1 MAKVSCLQ
9 TIWRLSYRIPSLSI
23 LFETLIVARK
33 DLLNFTAVTMFIMV
47 AVSLGYHMIFG
58 YNQKDYSTSLE
69 SMYQQYFLMIGNKEL
84 PNMVKNRSQIGLV
97 VYAFFAFFFVLY
109 VIGMYTAIIVR
120 TYVKL
125 KERKMLISEAM
136 SRLIFD
142 ETLNGFHMW
151 VNLFCFRKPN
161 RS

>member
-1 MAKVSCLQ
+1 
-9 TIWRLSYRIPSLSI
+9 
-23 LFETLIVARK
+23 
-33 DLLNFTAVTMFIMV
+33 
-47 AVSLGYHMIFG
+47 
-58 YNQKDYSTSLE
+58 
-69 SMYQQYFLMIGNKEL
+69 
-84 PNMVKNRSQIGLV
+84 MVKNRSQIGLV